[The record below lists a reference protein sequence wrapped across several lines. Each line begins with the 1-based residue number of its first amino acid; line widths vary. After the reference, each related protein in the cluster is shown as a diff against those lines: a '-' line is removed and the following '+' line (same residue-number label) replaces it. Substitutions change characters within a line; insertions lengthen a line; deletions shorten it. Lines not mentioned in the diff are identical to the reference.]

1 MGLEMHKLHKVEE
14 STSEK
19 LLLEAQKSGLK
30 NLTLLKSLDSLQQV
44 SRFALNA
51 LSESLQR
58 MLTRTTPETRG
69 VHNFSPTTSPTKKQN
84 HLKRCFA
91 VE

>member
-1 MGLEMHKLHKVEE
+1 MHKVEE
-14 STSEK
+14 STSDK
-19 LLLEAQKSGLK
+19 LLLKAQKSGLK

-69 VHNFSPTTSPTKKQN
+69 VHNFILNNFSNKKAKSSQEMF
-84 HLKRCFA
+84 RR
-91 VE
+91 